1 MGLFSKSASISKSQK
16 LHECKLCKNSFG
28 SDFFVED
35 LGICTACG
43 VVAKTFMEIHFLDC
57 LKTFEQNA
65 NEATDPDIKI
75 YYLGAMLG
83 ILYEYKIKYQD
94 NDVRFITGD
103 IEEQINQVID
113 CISHAR
119 EP

>member
-1 MGLFSKSASISKSQK
+1 MFSKSPK
-16 LHECKLCKNSFG
+16 LHECKLCKNSFE
-28 SDFFVED
+28 SDSFVED
-35 LGICTACG
+35 LGICMSCG
-43 VVAKTFMEIHFLDC
+43 VVAKALMEANLDC

-75 YYLGAMLG
+75 HYLGAMLG

-103 IEEQINQVID
+103 IEDQINQVID